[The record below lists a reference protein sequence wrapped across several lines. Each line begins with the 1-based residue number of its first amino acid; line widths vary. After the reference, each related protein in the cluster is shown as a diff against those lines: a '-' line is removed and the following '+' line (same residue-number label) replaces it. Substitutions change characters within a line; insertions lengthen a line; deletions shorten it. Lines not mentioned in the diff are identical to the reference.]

1 MTILIWIVFGFF
13 VGVVA
18 KIVMPGRD
26 PGGFIVT
33 ILLGIAGAVLG
44 GFLGRA
50 LGLYREGTRW
60 ASSWRCWAPSSC
72 SSSIGSSVE
81 ESVGPDRPDDRVAI
95 TEACRPREG
104 RSGVREPVVVRAT
117 VRRARPYAPSVAVN
131 HEGDGWPLRGL

>member
-1 MTILIWIVFGFF
+1 MTIPVWNVFGFF

-18 KIVMPGRD
+18 KIVVPGRD
-26 PGGFIVT
+26 PDGFIVT

-50 LGLYREGTRW
+50 LGLYREGD
-60 ASSWRCWAPSSC
+60 AVGFSWRCWGPSSC

-95 TEACRPREG
+95 TEAYPPREAG
-104 RSGVREPVVVRAT
+104 QACVYGS
-117 VRRARPYAPSVAVN
+117 S
-131 HEGDGWPLRGL
+131 

>member
-1 MTILIWIVFGFF
+1 MSIVIWIIFGLF

-50 LGLYREGTRW
+50 LGLYREGDAVGFIMAVLGALVLLVVYRV
-60 ASSWRCWAPSSC
+60 
-72 SSSIGSSVE
+72 IG
-81 ESVGPDRPDDRVAI
+81 G
-95 TEACRPREG
+95 
-104 RSGVREPVVVRAT
+104 
-117 VRRARPYAPSVAVN
+117 RARRV
-131 HEGDGWPLRGL
+131 